1 MRLAELANINT
12 GLVTARKQAKITD
25 QEIIKYRILN
35 LKVINEKGYIEDNLV
50 EEFEANERIKPV
62 YLTKVRDIVVRLT
75 FPFTAVLIDEEHEN
89 IIIPSHFVA
98 IRPDK
103 ERLLPEYL
111 YWLLNTEKVKQ
122 ELQQNINSTT
132 IGTVKP
138 MSYAELDIEQ
148 ITLQEQAQIGELYML
163 AKKELY
169 LLEQI
174 MGQKELYYREAINRI
189 QKEMR
194 KNNED
199 NKE

>member
-1 MRLAELANINT
+1 M
-12 GLVTARKQAKITD
+12 
-25 QEIIKYRILN
+25 
-35 LKVINEKGYIEDNLV
+35 INEKGYIEDNLV

-75 FPFTAVLIDEEHEN
+75 YPFTAVLIDEAHEN
-89 IIIPSHFVA
+89 MIIPSHFVV

-103 ERLLPEYL
+103 EKILPEYL

-138 MSYAELDIEQ
+138 MSYAELDVER

-169 LLEQI
+169 LLDQI
-174 MGQKELYYREAINRI
+174 MGQKELYYKEAINKI

-194 KNNED
+194 K
-199 NKE
+199 K